1 MKYTNEHEI
10 RRGADICIQALNENG
25 FSAFLLGDTLRE
37 YSIKIGI
44 VAEQPVGSLVVYYSP
59 KKKRYSLVTS
69 ELSFPGVADKVQEIC
84 LPLLNQVLS
93 FESPQVEEPAHLVR
107 IPELY
112 VDGSYREGKTSYAYA
127 LVQENQVTHSANGL
141 MKEEEVNGTHQI
153 AGELEAI
160 IQGLEWCKK
169 HQIKEVRIC
178 HDLINSQKWAT
189 GEFKANNPVTK
200 RYVAYIQ
207 QTPVHIRWK
216 KVLAHSGV
224 QFNELVDRLATDAFS
239 KGEKPGKH

>member
-1 MKYTNEHEI
+1 MKYTNENEI
-10 RRGADICIQALNENG
+10 RRGADICVQSLNNNG
-25 FSAFLLGDTLRE
+25 FSAFILGDTLRE
-37 YSIKIGI
+37 FSIKIGL
-44 VAEQPVGSLVVYYSP
+44 VAEQPLGNIVVYYSP
-59 KKKRYSLVTS
+59 KKKKYSLVTS
-69 ELSFPGVADKVQEIC
+69 EISFPGVAEKVHELC

-93 FESPQVEEPAHLVR
+93 FEQPQVEEPAHIAR

-112 VDGSYREGKTSYAYA
+112 VDGSYREGKTAYAFA
-127 LVQENQVTHSANGL
+127 LVQENQVTHSSSGI
-141 MKEEEVNGTHQI
+141 MKAEDVDGTRQI

-200 RYVAYIQ
+200 RYVSYIQ

-224 QFNELVDRLATDAFS
+224 QYNELVDRLATEAFK
-239 KGEKPGKH
+239 KGAKPGKN

>member
-1 MKYTNEHEI
+1 MKYSNEHEI
-10 RRGADICIQALNENG
+10 RRGADICIQALSDKG
-25 FSAFLLGDTLRE
+25 YSAFLLGDSLRE
-37 YSIKIGI
+37 YSIKIAL
-44 VAEQPVGSLVVYYSP
+44 VAEQPLGNIIVYYSP
-59 KKKRYSLVTS
+59 KKKKYSLVTS
-69 ELSFPGVADKVQEIC
+69 ELSFPGVADKISDIC
-84 LPLLNQVLS
+84 LPLLNSVLS
-93 FESPQVEEPAHLVR
+93 FEPPQIEEPTQITR

-112 VDGSYREGKTSYAYA
+112 VDGSYRNGQTAYAFA

-141 MKEEEVNGTHQI
+141 MKAEDVNGTHQI

-169 HQIKEVRIC
+169 HQIREVRIC

-189 GEFKANNPVTK
+189 GEFKANNPVTRK
-200 RYVAYIQ
+200 YVKYIQ

-224 QFNELVDRLATDAFS
+224 HFNELVDRLASEAFS
-239 KGEKPGKH
+239 KGEKSAS